1 MGGFGI
7 TGGRDRGRVILRWA
21 FMAVLF
27 LTFCAGRCSSEPKGT
42 EKTATSFVA
51 GKKAAPAVKPE
62 EGKPDAG
69 AEKEKPVE
77 ESAAGSGEEEGKE
90 PGPPSDAM
98 VIAGAGDIILHGRV
112 KSTADNQASDPSE
125 EGDDGHAGW
134 WHLFRHLV
142 PVLEK
147 AHVSAANLE
156 TPIATERKKASG
168 RPPVLN
174 GPPEA
179 LGAMMEAG
187 FDIMSAANNHA
198 FDQMREGVGETVDAI
213 GDAGMDPIG
222 AGHSRDEAETAVVKE
237 AGGIK
242 AAFLAWTVTLNKN
255 FNDVKTKHKPWV
267 NVYKEEVAVEMIKK
281 AREEADLVVV
291 NVHWGGE
298 FDLKAGS
305 KQKSM
310 AKKMCK
316 EGADIIFGHGP
327 HVLHAVDVLEPD
339 GEGGRKCVV
348 AYSLGNLLSNQGLKY
363 RYGWNPPNLVEAKNI
378 PYTRDGIILRITV
391 RKSEGG
397 VVIDAIEAVPLW
409 NQNNWIERYV
419 QKTVP
424 PDDITIIPIVPAME
438 AIVDE
443 ESKDKLLL
451 KERLGAIKEMVG
463 DKVTYVDL

>member
-1 MGGFGI
+1 MVGFRVR
-7 TGGRDRGRVILRWA
+7 GGRVLMGAL
-21 FMAVLF
+21 MAVVF
-27 LTFCAGRCSSEPKGT
+27 VTFCAGRCSSEQRSAD
-42 EKTATSFVA
+42 ETATSFVA
-51 GKKAAPAVKPE
+51 GKKAGPGEKKQ
-62 EGKPDAG
+62 EGKPAKAAQG
-69 AEKEKPVE
+69 EPGEKEAGPGQE
-77 ESAAGSGEEEGKE
+77 AAAE
-90 PGPPSDAM
+90 PAGPPPDAM

-112 KSTADNQASDPSE
+112 KGTADHQAASPSE
-125 EGDDGHAGW
+125 EGDDNHAGW
-134 WHLFRHLV
+134 WHLFKHLV
-142 PVLEK
+142 PVLAK
-147 AHVSAANLE
+147 AHVSLANLE

-174 GPPEA
+174 GPAES
-179 LGAMMEAG
+179 LGAMKEAG
-187 FDIMSAANNHA
+187 FSMMSAANNHA

-213 GDAGMDPIG
+213 GAAGMDPIG
-222 AGHSRDEAETAVVKE
+222 AGHSRDEAETPVFKE
-237 AGGIK
+237 AGGIR
-242 AAFLAWTVTLNKN
+242 AAFLSWTVTPNKN

-267 NVYKEEVAVEMIKK
+267 NVYKEEVAVEIVKK

-291 NVHWGGE
+291 SMHWGGE

-305 KQKSM
+305 KQKSI
-310 AKKMCK
+310 AKKLCK

-327 HVLHAVDVLEPD
+327 HVLHDVDILEPD

-378 PYTRDGIILRITV
+378 PYTRDGIILRVTV
-391 RKSEGG
+391 RKGEGG
-397 VVIDAIEAVPLW
+397 VVVDRIEAVPLW

-424 PDDITIIPIVPAME
+424 PDDITIIPIMPAIE
-438 AIVDE
+438 AIAE
-443 ESKDKLLL
+443 EDSKDKLLL